1 MEKDRFWKKS
11 YDPELRDIHPGRW
24 ETTCPD
30 ILRHVFL
37 DYPDKIALAFMGVHI
52 TYAQLDRYANQFA
65 HMLLSLG
72 LKKGA
77 VVGINLP
84 NIPEYVIAWL
94 GTLRAGCVVSGVSP
108 LLSSEELEY
117 QLKDAQAKVLVTLD
131 ALFEAKLVPVAS
143 RLPDLQAIVV
153 TNVGGF
159 LPGIK
164 RFLGKLL
171 GKIPK
176 GKVTPLDGKTVYLF
190 NKVIQPGLFSTEYR
204 NIDLSPDD
212 IAYLHY
218 TGGTTGVP
226 KGAMLS
232 HRNAVAD
239 LLIFQAWLGLEPGKS
254 IGLTG
259 FPFFHIAGVF
269 TNANFIFLGW
279 TQILIPNPRDTD
291 HICKELDRY
300 KPAMMANVP
309 PFYMLLAAN
318 PKFKMLDH
326 SKLEVCVSAAAPY
339 PEEAQRE
346 FETIVGTGKILEGY
360 GMTETSPLTIFN
372 PMKGTRKIGTIGLPL
387 LNTDVRLIEPGT
399 GKEVGVGQP
408 GEICIKGPHVMV
420 GYFNRPE
427 ETRQAIDPDGY
438 MHTGDVAIQDEDGYL
453 RLVDRTKDMINIG
466 GFKVFSRK
474 VEDVLSRHPAIN
486 ICAVI
491 GSNNPERPGSEL
503 VKAYVILNPG
513 YLATGDMDVLKKAII
528 DFAKEKLAPYEV
540 PKILEIRKELPLTN
554 VGKIDKKVLRKEV

>member
-11 YDPELRDIHPGRW
+11 YDPELRDIHPTRW

-30 ILRHVFL
+30 ILRRVFL

-84 NIPEYVIAWL
+84 NIPEYVIACL

-117 QLKDAQAKVLVTLD
+117 QLKDSQAKALVTLD
-131 ALFEAKLVPVAS
+131 ALFEAKLAPAAS
-143 RLPDLQAIVV
+143 RLPDLQAIVA

-176 GKVTPLDGKTVYLF
+176 GKVTPLEGKTVYLF
-190 NKVIQPGLFSTEYR
+190 NKVIQPGLFSTESPD
-204 NIDLSPDD
+204 IDLTPDD
-212 IAYLHY
+212 IAYLQY

-269 TNANFIFLGW
+269 TNANFVFLGW

-318 PKFKMLDH
+318 PKFKTLDH
-326 SKLEVCVSAAAPY
+326 SKLKVCVSAAAPY

-346 FETIVGTGKILEGY
+346 FESIAGTGKILEGY

-372 PMKGTRKIGTIGLPL
+372 PMKGVRKIGTIGLPL

-399 GKEVGVGQP
+399 GKEVEVGQP

-474 VEDVLSRHPAIN
+474 VEDVLNRHPAIN

-513 YLATGDMDVLKKAII
+513 YPAMGDMDVLKKAIV
-528 DFAKEKLAPYEV
+528 DFAREKLAPYEA
-540 PKILEIRKELPLTN
+540 PKILEIRKELPLTS
-554 VGKIDKKVLRKEV
+554 VGKIDKKALRKEF